1 VTIDY
6 MKLITN
12 INEMRQFS
20 SDAKK
25 AGKSIVF
32 VPTMGCLHEGHA
44 SLLKKGRKLGD
55 ILVMSI
61 FVNPIQFGP
70 KEDYAL
76 YPRDLKKD
84 LALAEVNK
92 VDVVFNP
99 LAEEMY
105 PDNFQTAIEVE
116 KLNNYLC
123 GISRPGHF
131 KGVATVVAKLF
142 NIVKPDIALFGEKD
156 YQQLLIIKKM
166 VQDLNM
172 DVTVVSMPIIRE
184 ADGLAMSSRNNYLN
198 KDERR
203 AALCLYTAL
212 LKGKDMFHNGVTDA
226 QAILQKMRN
235 IIEAEPLA
243 EVDYIKI
250 CNVNTLDDL
259 ERIADKALLALAVKI
274 GRTRLIDNII
284 LSNE

>member
-1 VTIDY
+1 

-105 PDNFQTAIEVE
+105 PDNFQAAIEVE
-116 KLNNYLC
+116 KLNNHLC
-123 GISRPGHF
+123 SISRPGHF

-156 YQQLLIIKKM
+156 YQQLVIIRRM
-166 VQDLNM
+166 VRDLNM
-172 DVTVVSMPIIRE
+172 DVKVIPAPIVRE
-184 ADGLAMSSRNNYLN
+184 KDGIAMSSRNIRLGIE
-198 KDERR
+198 DRQ
-203 AALCLYTAL
+203 TAL
-212 LKGKDMFHNGVTDA
+212 LISKSLKRAKKLFDEKERRSNMLISEVKSILSSDTRLRTEYVQIVDKDSLKDVSLITGSAV
-226 QAILQKMRN
+226 
-235 IIEAEPLA
+235 
-243 EVDYIKI
+243 
-250 CNVNTLDDL
+250 
-259 ERIADKALLALAVKI
+259 LAVAAWV
-274 GRTRLIDNII
+274 GEVRLIDNIKLYI
-284 LSNE
+284 

>member
-1 VTIDY
+1 

-12 INEMRQFS
+12 IQEMQQFS
-20 SDAKK
+20 SNAKK
-25 AGKSIVF
+25 FGKIITLI
-32 VPTMGCLHEGHA
+32 PTMGYLHDGHA
-44 SLLKKGRKLGD
+44 SLLKKGRELGD
-55 ILVMSI
+55 VLVMSI
-61 FVNPIQFGP
+61 FVNPTQFGP
-70 KEDYAL
+70 KEDYAS
-76 YPRDLKKD
+76 YPRDWEMDMK
-84 LALAEVNK
+84 LAKVNS

-99 LAEEMY
+99 VAEEMY

-116 KLNNYLC
+116 KLDNHLC

-172 DVTVVSMPIIRE
+172 NVTVVSTPIVRE

-212 LKGKDMFHNGVTDA
+212 LKGEDMFHNGVTDA
-226 QAILQKMRN
+226 RAILQKMRN

-243 EVDYIKI
+243 VIDYIKV
-250 CNVNTLDDL
+250 CDVNTLYDL
-259 ERIADKALLALAVKI
+259 EGIADKALLALAVKI

>member
-1 VTIDY
+1 
-6 MKLITN
+6 MELIAN
-12 INEMRQFS
+12 IKEMRQFS
-20 SDAKK
+20 SEAKK

-32 VPTMGCLHEGHA
+32 VPTMGCLHDGHA
-44 SLLKKGRKLGD
+44 SLLKKGRELGD

-70 KEDYAL
+70 KEDYVL

-84 LALAEVNK
+84 LTLAEVNK

-99 LAEEMY
+99 TEEEMY

-116 KLNNYLC
+116 KLNNHLC

-131 KGVATVVAKLF
+131 KGVATVVTKLF

-166 VQDLNM
+166 VQDLSM
-172 DVTVVSMPIIRE
+172 DVTVVSMPIVRE

-212 LKGKDMFHNGVTDA
+212 MKGRELFEKGVKESGIILKG
-226 QAILQKMRN
+226 MRSV
-235 IIEAEPLA
+235 IEAEPLT
-243 EVDYIKI
+243 VIDYMKVCDID
-250 CNVNTLDDL
+250 TLEDL
-259 ERIADKALLALAVKI
+259 DVIQAHALLALAVKI
-274 GRTRLIDNII
+274 GKTRLIDNYV
-284 LSNE
+284 LTA

>member
-1 VTIDY
+1 

-105 PDNFQTAIEVE
+105 PDNFQTTIEVE
-116 KLNNYLC
+116 KLSNYLC

-243 EVDYIKI
+243 EVDYIKV
-250 CNVNTLDDL
+250 CDVNTLDDL
-259 ERIADKALLALAVKI
+259 EGIADKALLALAVKI

>member
-1 VTIDY
+1 
-6 MKLITN
+6 MKLITSVK
-12 INEMRQFS
+12 EMRVFS
-20 SDAKK
+20 GDAQRM
-25 AGKSIVF
+25 GRSVVF
-32 VPTMGCLHEGHA
+32 VPTMGYLHDGHA
-44 SLLKKGRKLGD
+44 SLLKKGRGLGD

-84 LALAEVNK
+84 LTLAEANK

-99 LAEEMY
+99 DAEEMY
-105 PDNFQTAIEVE
+105 PDTFQTTIEVE
-116 KLNNYLC
+116 KLSNYLC

-131 KGVATVVAKLF
+131 KGVATVVVKLF

-172 DVTVVSMPIIRE
+172 NVTVVSMPIARE

-203 AALCLYTAL
+203 AARCLYTAL

-259 ERIADKALLALAVKI
+259 ERIADKTLLALAVKI

-284 LSNE
+284 ILSNE

>member
-1 VTIDY
+1 
-6 MKLITN
+6 MQ
-12 INEMRQFS
+12 QFS
-20 SDAKK
+20 SNAKK
-25 AGKSIVF
+25 FGKIITLI
-32 VPTMGCLHEGHA
+32 PTMGYLHDGHA
-44 SLLKKGRKLGD
+44 SLLKKGRELGD
-55 ILVMSI
+55 VLVMSI
-61 FVNPIQFGP
+61 FVNPTQFGP
-70 KEDYAL
+70 KEDYAS
-76 YPRDLKKD
+76 YPRDLEMDMK
-84 LALAEVNK
+84 LAKANS

-99 LAEEMY
+99 VAEEMY

-116 KLNNYLC
+116 KLDNHLC

-172 DVTVVSMPIIRE
+172 NATVVSTPIVRE

-212 LKGKDMFHNGVTDA
+212 LKGEDMFHNGVTDA
-226 QAILQKMRN
+226 RAILQKMRN

-243 EVDYIKI
+243 VIDYIKV
-250 CNVNTLDDL
+250 CDVNTLYDL
-259 ERIADKALLALAVKI
+259 EGIADKALLALAVKI

>member
-1 VTIDY
+1 

-12 INEMRQFS
+12 IQEMRSFS

-44 SLLKKGRKLGD
+44 TLLKKGRGLGD
-55 ILVMSI
+55 VLVMGI

-84 LALAEVNK
+84 LTLAEANK

-99 LAEEMY
+99 DAEEMY
-105 PDNFQTAIEVE
+105 PDNFQTTIEVE
-116 KLNNYLC
+116 KLSNYLC

-131 KGVATVVAKLF
+131 KGVATVVVKLF

-172 DVTVVSMPIIRE
+172 NVTVVSMPIARE

-203 AALCLYTAL
+203 AARCLYTAL

-259 ERIADKALLALAVKI
+259 ERIADKTLLALAVKI

-284 LSNE
+284 ILSNE

>member
-1 VTIDY
+1 

-12 INEMRQFS
+12 IQEMRSFS

-44 SLLKKGRKLGD
+44 TLLKKGRGLSD
-55 ILVMSI
+55 VLVMGI

-116 KLNNYLC
+116 KLDNHLC

-142 NIVKPDIALFGEKD
+142 NIVKPDSALFGEKD

-172 DVTVVSMPIIRE
+172 NVTVVSMPIARE

-203 AALCLYTAL
+203 AARCLYTAL

-259 ERIADKALLALAVKI
+259 ERIADKTLLALAVKI

-284 LSNE
+284 ILSNE

>member
-1 VTIDY
+1 MRLVTKI
-6 MKLITN
+6 K
-12 INEMRQFS
+12 EMRQFS

-70 KEDYAL
+70 KEDYVL

-84 LALAEVNK
+84 LALAEINK

-116 KLNNYLC
+116 RLDNHLC

-142 NIVKPDIALFGEKD
+142 NIVKPDIAVFGEKD
-156 YQQLLIIKKM
+156 YQQLLIIKRV

-184 ADGLAMSSRNNYLN
+184 ANGLAMSSRNNYLN

-203 AALCLYTAL
+203 AARCLYTAL
-212 LKGKDMFHNGVTDA
+212 LKGEDMFHNGVTDA
-226 QAILQKMRN
+226 RAILQKMRN

-243 EVDYIKI
+243 VIDYIKV
-250 CNVNTLDDL
+250 CDVNTLDDL
-259 ERIADKALLALAVKI
+259 EGIADKALLALAVKI
-274 GRTRLIDNII
+274 GKTRLIDNII
-284 LSNE
+284 LSN

>member
-1 VTIDY
+1 
-6 MKLITN
+6 MELITN
-12 INEMRQFS
+12 IKEMRQFS

-44 SLLKKGRKLGD
+44 SLLKKGRGLGD
-55 ILVMSI
+55 VLAMSI
-61 FVNPIQFGP
+61 FVNPAQFGP
-70 KEDYAL
+70 KEDYAS
-76 YPRDLKKD
+76 YPRDLEGD
-84 LALAEVNK
+84 MELAKANS

-99 LAEEMY
+99 VAEEMY
-105 PDNFQTAIEVE
+105 PDNFQTAIEVK
-116 KLNNYLC
+116 KLDNHLC
-123 GISRPGHF
+123 GVSRPGHF

-142 NIVKPDIALFGEKD
+142 NIVKPDIAVFGEKD

-172 DVTVVSMPIIRE
+172 DVTVAGMPVIRE
-184 ADGLAMSSRNNYLN
+184 GDGLAMSSRNNYLN

-203 AALCLYTAL
+203 AALCLYAAL
-212 LKGKDMFHNGVTDA
+212 LKGEDMFHNGVTDA
-226 QAILQKMRN
+226 RAILQKMRN

-243 EVDYIKI
+243 VIDYIKV
-250 CNVNTLDDL
+250 CDVNTIDDL
-259 ERIADKALLALAVKI
+259 EGIADKALLALAVKI